1 VDGREIPTT
10 AVAAQDHGGI
20 IYQASL
26 PEAVPRPGVIA
37 IHVTAPADSHAGD
50 ALPEPVAFTCGPGLM
65 PAGDWCGHGLATYS
79 GVVDYQKSIR
89 LTNVGPAH
97 PVHLDLGVVAATAEV
112 RVNGNSVAILTAPPW
127 NCDLTPFL
135 RPGENQLSIRVA
147 NTLANHYSVGIPTP
161 YAFPHQTAAGL
172 LGPVAL
178 TFAGTARFEELD
190 EAVHTARV
198 KAQGTDQ
205 KGRGGANAV
214 ARFAL
219 SAVPG
224 GTRVDIATDVN
235 LSGAVAQ
242 YGRGAGIIQAVAAEL
257 IGQFA
262 EALRAMIARDA
273 PPPTEAPSAAP
284 VAPPPPPAAAPIGGF
299 GLIWRVML
307 GWLRSL
313 FGRG

>member
-1 VDGREIPTT
+1 MKFDNSFEVP
-10 AVAAQDHGGI
+10 
-20 IYQASL
+20 L
-26 PEAVPRPGVIA
+26 PPAEAWALLLDVRRIAPCMPGA
-37 IHVTAPADSHAGD
+37 
-50 ALPEPVAFTCGPGLM
+50 E
-65 PAGDWCGHGLATYS
+65 
-79 GVVDYQKSIR
+79 
-89 LTNVGPAH
+89 LTEV
-97 PVHLDLGVVAATAEV
+97 LDERSFKGKV
-112 RVNGNSVAILTAPPW
+112 SVK
-127 NCDLTPFL
+127 
-135 RPGENQLSIRVA
+135 
-147 NTLANHYSVGIPTP
+147 
-161 YAFPHQTAAGL
+161 